1 MNKKIL
7 IILILVVALMAGLAY
22 WHLHRQTATKNLEDP
37 LISQIADKHL
47 VEIFYL
53 PHAPAKAIV
62 QKVEPII
69 AKFPNYTVKEYNFE
83 DPANKQK
90 IADYNLVNHTPIT
103 IFIGG
108 KNSFTVDGKTVTLI
122 NFPKGDAFIPSLE
135 GQWSYEDLEK
145 ILANQK

>member
-1 MNKKIL
+1 MIML
-7 IILILVVALMAGLAY
+7 IAGLAY
-22 WHLHRQTATKNLEDP
+22 WQLPGQTTTNNSGHP
-37 LISQIADKHL
+37 ITSQTVDKHL
-47 VEIFYL
+47 IEIFFL
-53 PHAPAKAIV
+53 PHPPAKAIV

-69 AKFPNYTVKEYNFE
+69 AKFPGYTVKKYDFE

-90 IADYNLVNHTPIT
+90 IANYNLMNHTPIT

-108 KNSFTVDGKTVTLI
+108 KNSFTVEGKTVTLI

-145 ILANQK
+145 ILAGRQ